1 MKDSRTEVAGSGFT
15 DLDDGYV
22 PFEVIPGDPSCGF
35 LLLCDHA
42 TNALPER
49 YGTLGLPQSQL
60 ERHIGYD
67 IGVEG
72 VTRRIA
78 ADLGIPAVLSRFSRL
93 LIDPNRGRDDPTLVM
108 RISDG
113 AVVPGNARA
122 DAAEIGY
129 RLKRFYLPYDRA
141 ITEAID
147 AGIAA
152 GCPPALFSIHSFT
165 PNWRGVQRPWHVGVL
180 WDKDARFAQP
190 LIEAFRE
197 DAALVVGDNEPYT
210 GELEGDTMN
219 RHGTRRGLA
228 HALIEVRQDLIAESA
243 GISEWADRLGTMLKR
258 FARYPGLNEIR
269 NND

>member
-1 MKDSRTEVAGSGFT
+1 M
-15 DLDDGYV
+15 
-22 PFEVIPGDPSCGF
+22 
-35 LLLCDHA
+35 
-42 TNALPER
+42 
-49 YGTLGLPQSQL
+49 
-60 ERHIGYD
+60 
-67 IGVEG
+67 
-72 VTRRIA
+72 
-78 ADLGIPAVLSRFSRL
+78 
-93 LIDPNRGRDDPTLVM
+93 
-108 RISDG
+108 
-113 AVVPGNARA
+113 
-122 DAAEIGY
+122 
-129 RLKRFYLPYDRA
+129 
-141 ITEAID
+141 
-147 AGIAA
+147 
-152 GCPPALFSIHSFT
+152 
-165 PNWRGVQRPWHVGVL
+165 QRPWHVGVL